1 MPLPP
6 PTSPREASHQR
17 SITVR
22 SFARADGLW
31 DIEGQLTDVWPVPIT
46 KAGGLLA
53 GGEPMHS
60 MSLRLTLDRTATIV
74 AVQAVTDA
82 GPYDSACSAI
92 TPDYGQLVGVQVAKG
107 YREAIRR
114 LFGRTAGCTHM
125 SELASVMGSAAMQAL
140 WTVMAQNTDVKPPS
154 IDGCHA
160 LKSSGPQV
168 ARFFPRWYRPDSA
181 AEPSALAQ
189 PPVA

>member
-6 PTSPREASHQR
+6 PDCARRASHQR
-17 SITVR
+17 TISVR
-22 SFARADGLW
+22 AFARDDGLW
-31 DIEGQLTDVWPVPIT
+31 DIEGQLTDVWPEPVSTARGVLP
-46 KAGGLLA
+46 

-60 MSLRLTLDRTATIV
+60 MSLRLTVDRSATIR

-82 GPYDSACSAI
+82 GPYGGACGSI
-92 TPDYGQLVGVQVAKG
+92 VPDYGQLVGVQVARG
-107 YREAIRR
+107 YRDAIRR

-125 SELASVMGSAAMQAL
+125 SELAVVMGSAVLQAL
-140 WTVMAQNTDVKPPS
+140 WSEMNQDPEHKPFS

-168 ARFFPRWYRPDSA
+168 AQFFPRWY
-181 AEPSALAQ
+181 Q
-189 PPVA
+189 PQADAGG

>member
-6 PTSPREASHQR
+6 PDCPRKASHQR
-17 SITVR
+17 SIKV
-22 SFARADGLW
+22 SAYARTDGLW
-31 DIEGQLTDVWPVPIT
+31 DIEGQLTDAWPEPIP

-53 GGEPMHS
+53 PGEPMHS
-60 MSLRLTLDRTATIV
+60 MWLRLTVDQTATIV

-82 GPYDSACSAI
+82 GPYGAACGAI
-92 TPDYGQLVGVQVAKG
+92 APNYGQLVGVQVARG
-107 YREAIRR
+107 YRDAIRR

-125 SELASVMGSAAMQAL
+125 NELAGVMGSAVLQAMWNVLTQDPE
-140 WTVMAQNTDVKPPS
+140 QRPFS

-168 ARFFPRWYRPDSA
+168 AEFFPRWYRPGPDGG
-181 AEPSALAQ
+181 
-189 PPVA
+189 

>member
-6 PTSPREASHQR
+6 SDCPRTASHQR

-22 SFARADGLW
+22 AFHRSDGLW
-31 DIEGQLTDVWPVPIT
+31 DIEGHLTDVWPDPVP
-46 KAGGLLA
+46 KASGLLP

-60 MSLRLTLDRTATIV
+60 MSLRLTVDRTATIV
-74 AVQAVTDA
+74 AVAAAADA
-82 GPYDSACSAI
+82 GPYDSACGAI
-92 TPDYGQLVGVQVAKG
+92 APDYGQLVGVRVARG

-125 SELASVMGSAAMQAL
+125 SELATVMGSAVLQAL
-140 WTVMAQNTDVKPPS
+140 WTELTQSPDEQPFAIN
-154 IDGCHA
+154 GCHA

-168 ARFFPRWYRPDSA
+168 AKFFPRWYRP
-181 AEPSALAQ
+181 EGG
-189 PPVA
+189 